1 VQPPSGPLAR
11 GSCNTRNSAIRHILE
26 VSQEAGWLPGGA
38 VAELPPWRSGD
49 TLGFVTYRAS
59 ASHRIT
65 VVDDQPDVAELLDEL
80 LTEFGYTVRRLI
92 CEEPGVDDIAAT
104 DPDLVILD
112 LHLAGGHMEA
122 SGWDLLRLMRGDAR
136 FMRTPVLLCTAD
148 QRALRE
154 RHDEFLDDPLVAEL
168 PKPFR
173 IDDAETIVRRLLD
186 GVTAPR
192 WDDRVDL
199 VVVADERA
207 RLVDASDAVLR
218 LLGVTLSELRGREVG
233 DIVAQPRAWTDAEW
247 QQYQAAGHWEGSVV
261 LKRADGTAIEARAAA
276 EIVRTA
282 ERVWY
287 VSRLSV
293 DTPP

>member
-1 VQPPSGPLAR
+1 
-11 GSCNTRNSAIRHILE
+11 
-26 VSQEAGWLPGGA
+26 
-38 VAELPPWRSGD
+38 
-49 TLGFVTYRAS
+49 VTSTRAS

-65 VVDDQPDVAELLDEL
+65 VVDDQHDVAELLDEL
-80 LTEFGYTVRRLI
+80 LTEFGHEVRRLI
-92 CEEPGVDDIAAT
+92 CEEPRVDDIAAT

-112 LHLAGGHMEA
+112 LHLAGGRMEA
-122 SGWDLLRLMRGDAR
+122 SGWDLLRLMRADAR
-136 FMRTPVLLCTAD
+136 LMSTPVLLCTAD
-148 QRALRE
+148 RQALRE
-154 RHDEFLDDPLVAEL
+154 RRDEFLDDPLVAEL

-173 IDDAETIVRRLLD
+173 IDDAESIVRRLLD

-199 VVVADERA
+199 VVVADQHA

-218 LLGVTLSELRGREVG
+218 LLGMTLDELRGREVG
-233 DIVAQPRAWTDAEW
+233 DIVAQPRAWTEAEW
-247 QQYQAAGHWEGSVV
+247 QQYLATGHWEGSVV
-261 LKRADGTAIEARAAA
+261 LRRADGTAVEAQSVA

-293 DTPP
+293 DSAP